1 MTFVYI
7 LGAIV
12 VILLVLAQVAPKD
25 YHVSRSIIIDK
36 ARSEVF
42 PYIRSVKNQDEWSPW
57 KKKDPNM
64 KQEFVGEDGQ
74 LGFVS
79 KWEGNKQVGTGQQE
93 IVEIVDGETLRT
105 KLTFLK
111 PWESQSD
118 AYITCSDEGDGTK
131 VEWGFSGRHKVPAN
145 VFMMFMN
152 MDKAVGKDFNEGL
165 ASLKQ
170 ILESN

>member
-1 MTFVYI
+1 MIFLYI

-12 VILLVLAQVAPKD
+12 AIVVILAIAAPKN
-25 YHVSRSIIIDK
+25 YNVSRSITINK

-42 PYIRSVKNQDEWSPW
+42 PYIRYVKNQDNWSPW
-57 KKKDPNM
+57 KKKDSNM
-64 KQEFVGEDGQ
+64 KQEFIGNDGDV
-74 LGFVS
+74 GFVS

-93 IVEIVDGETLRT
+93 IVEILDGRTLRT

-118 AYITCSDEGDGTK
+118 AYITCSDEGSGTK

-145 VFMMFMN
+145 IFMLFMN

-165 ASLKQ
+165 AELKS